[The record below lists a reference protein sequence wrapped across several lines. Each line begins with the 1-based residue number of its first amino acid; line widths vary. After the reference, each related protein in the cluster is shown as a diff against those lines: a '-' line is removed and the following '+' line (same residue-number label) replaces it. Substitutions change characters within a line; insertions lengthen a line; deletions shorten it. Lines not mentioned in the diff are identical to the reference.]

1 MVSDEVKRADAQAYA
16 DSVHEVV
23 QRKHNME
30 SAIANKRRE
39 LGLSA
44 VVIGEKVDVSPSAD
58 AIPDNV
64 AELVDMVREYSA
76 ELSQYVR
83 VVKEFER
90 VIARLWPQY
99 ENVLELRYV
108 QGKKWDEIAEA
119 AAYSGKY
126 IFDVHRLAL
135 IGLYDVMPVFWRRS

>member
-44 VVIGEKVDVSPSAD
+44 VAIGEKVDVSPSAD